1 MGRFALSVALF
12 EGLMIHIVNIHPNAW
27 SETAASD
34 ETSAVNSRSFVITGL
49 YGQLESLSVIAADV
63 MALKSTW
70 LGFRRAVALT
80 GIRFYCSCISRLP
93 L

>member
-1 MGRFALSVALF
+1 MGRFTLSVALF
-12 EGLMIHIVNIHPNAW
+12 EGLMIHIVNIQSNSR

-34 ETSAVNSRSFVITGL
+34 ETSAVNPSSFVITGL
-49 YGQLESLSVIAADV
+49 YGQLESSSVIAADV
-63 MALKSTW
+63 MALKSAW
-70 LGFRRAVALT
+70 LGFKRAVALT